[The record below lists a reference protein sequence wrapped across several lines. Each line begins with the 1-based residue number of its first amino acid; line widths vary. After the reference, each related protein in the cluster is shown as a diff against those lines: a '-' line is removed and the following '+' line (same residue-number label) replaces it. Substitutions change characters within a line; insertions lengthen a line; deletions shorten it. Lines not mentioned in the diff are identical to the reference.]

1 MWPSG
6 NRRFGWFGPQNHR
19 ASRFPCLGLKTR
31 GTSGTGGLWRQRTH
45 DAIAK
50 LLSRRSKVVKEACP
64 FDASTK
70 SWTVLPLRACIVV
83 IRVGVFMSFA
93 EDLI

>member
-1 MWPSG
+1 MDS
-6 NRRFGWFGPQNHR
+6 
-19 ASRFPCLGLKTR
+19 LGGLDLKTTVQAGFPVWASKLGAHPVRVDCGGR
-31 GTSGTGGLWRQRTH
+31 GHMTPLRSFYQGE
-45 DAIAK
+45 AK
-50 LLSRRSKVVKEACP
+50 SEEACP